1 MLQIIELALNWL
13 IADQELELPFSYY
26 LLQHIENLLLRKS
39 SWPHGIMEGICL
51 LCLLEN
57 TVDGKADP
65 GIEKT
70 AWLTTSSREPTEYIS
85 CHRLFVAFT
94 SGSVVK
100 NPPAMQETRMSG
112 SIPGSERS
120 PEGRHSNPFQYFCLG
135 HRMDRRAWWATVHG
149 VAKETRL
156 SD

>member
-1 MLQIIELALNWL
+1 MLQIVELALNWL
-13 IADQELELPFSYY
+13 IADQELELPFSCY

-57 TVDGKADP
+57 IVDGKADP

-85 CHRLFVAFT
+85 CHRLFVAFP

-100 NPPAMQETRMSG
+100 NPPAMQETKDVRFNPWVRK
-112 SIPGSERS
+112 IP
-120 PEGRHSNPFQYFCLG
+120 
-135 HRMDRRAWWATVHG
+135 
-149 VAKETRL
+149 
-156 SD
+156 